1 MRLSILSKPLRSSLL
16 WLLAFLCSC
25 VSATKNA
32 SAYSPEDPEVRS
44 MVDRGVKYL
53 EGLSEADLKMTP
65 YGGGDAQVVLAAYAH
80 YKAEYNPDAP
90 LVKLGIK
97 NALQYVNALK
107 PGSFKATQRSMYEL
121 PVVIMFLAE
130 LDPQT
135 YAAELKMLRDALFS
149 TQKGHGGFGYPDYKT
164 GDISQVQYVTLASWT
179 LDRAGVELPL
189 DRVAAMLGWVMRVQD
204 PSGAWPYQGEDP
216 GPGRGLVVQPHH
228 EMSVT
233 MALAGGSCAL
243 IGSDVFRL
251 WNSSIVGSDIEGLPK
266 SLKPVETSTIIQA
279 RRKKSP
285 VKADAVLTALKRMEG
300 YRSSHGFKRGNKPDW
315 YYYYLYTMERYES
328 FIELAA
334 GKSSAADWYDSN
346 VTALINLQDSSGA
359 WGKKDAA
366 ISHNGAPVSTAFAIL
381 FLIRST
387 KKAIVSMSKGSMAGG
402 YKLPSDTTKIVVDG
416 TQIKSEPTTTAVT
429 DLLGLLEKDDADN
442 IDSHSIPE
450 NLKLETD
457 PERRR
462 VQLDRLTR
470 LVRGSRS
477 WQARRVAAR
486 LLGTS
491 DELSVVPALIYAL
504 SDNDKAVRAYS
515 LDGLNFISRKFE
527 SEIDI
532 RNATQEEIRLIQ
544 NQWVAWYQAMY
555 PGYVDIGVSQ

>member
-1 MRLSILSKPLRSSLL
+1 MRLSTLSKSPRSSLL
-16 WLLAFLCSC
+16 WLLAFACCC
-25 VSATKNA
+25 VSVTQPA

-44 MVDRGVKYL
+44 MVDRAVKYL
-53 EGLSEADLKMTP
+53 EGLSEADLKLTP
-65 YGGGDAQVVLAAYAH
+65 YGGADAQVVLAAYAH
-80 YKAEYNPDAP
+80 YKAEHNPDAP

-97 NALQYVNALK
+97 NALQYVDTVQSGK
-107 PGSFKATQRSMYEL
+107 FVPQGKSVYEI
-121 PVVIMFLAE
+121 PVVILFLAE

-135 YAAELKMLRDALFS
+135 YVEELNALTKTLFS
-149 TQKGHGGFGYPDYKT
+149 MQKGHGGFGYPDWKT
-164 GDISQVQYVTLASWT
+164 GDVSQVQYVTLASWT
-179 LDRAGVELPL
+179 LDRAGVDLPL

-216 GPGRGLVVQPHH
+216 GPGRGLIVQPHE

-243 IGSDVFRL
+243 IGSDIFRL
-251 WNSSIVGSDIEGLPK
+251 WNTSIVGSGVEGLPK
-266 SLKPVETSTIIQA
+266 SLKPVETSAIVQT

-285 VKADAVLTALKRMEG
+285 VKQEAVLASLRRMDG
-300 YRSSHGFKRGNKPDW
+300 YRSAHAFHRGKEADW

-328 FIELAA
+328 FIELAL
-334 GKSSAADWYDSN
+334 GKPSSNAWYDYN
-346 VTALINLQDSSGA
+346 VTALINLQDASGA

-366 ISHNGAPVSTAFAIL
+366 ISKNGAPVSTSFAIL

-387 KKAIVSMSKGSMAGG
+387 KKAIVSMSKGSMKGG

-429 DLLGLLEKDDADN
+429 DLLGLLEKDDADKLDN
-442 IDSHSIPE
+442 DSIPE

-462 VQLDRLTR
+462 VQIDRLTR

-491 DELSVVPALIYAL
+491 DDLTVVPALIFAL
-504 SDNDKAVRAYS
+504 SDNDKSVRAFA

-527 SEIDI
+527 SDIDI
-532 RNATQEEIRLIQ
+532 RNASSEEIRVIR
-544 NQWVAWYQAMY
+544 NKWTSWYQAMY
-555 PGYVDIGVSQ
+555 PGYVDFAEN

>member
-1 MRLSILSKPLRSSLL
+1 MRLSILSKSLRSHQL
-16 WLLAFLCSC
+16 WLLAFACCC
-25 VSATKNA
+25 VSMTQPAG
-32 SAYSPEDPEVRS
+32 AYSPEDPEVRS

-97 NALQYVNALK
+97 NAMQYVDTVK
-107 PGSFKATQRSMYEL
+107 TGKFTPGQRSLYEL
-121 PVVIMFLAE
+121 PVVILFLAE

-135 YAAELKMLRDALFS
+135 YAAELKTLSNTLFS
-149 TQKGHGGFGYPDYKT
+149 MQKGHGGFGYPDFKT

-216 GPGRGLVVQPHH
+216 GPGRGLVVQPHE

-233 MALAGGSCAL
+233 MALAGASCAL

-251 WNSSIVGSDIEGLPK
+251 WNTSIVGSGIEGLPK
-266 SLKPVETSTIIQA
+266 SLKPVETSTIVQA

-285 VKADAVLTALKRMEG
+285 VKADAVLASLKRMEG
-300 YRSSHGFKRGNKPDW
+300 YRSSHAFKRGNQADW

-328 FIELAA
+328 FIELAV
-334 GKSSAADWYDSN
+334 GRPSSPDWYDSN
-346 VTALINLQDSSGA
+346 VAALMSIQDSSGA

-366 ISHNGAPVSTAFAIL
+366 LSKNGAPVSTAFAIL

-387 KKAIVSMSKGSMAGG
+387 KKAIVSMSKGSMKGG
-402 YKLPSDTTKIVVDG
+402 YELPSDTTKIVVDG

-429 DLLGLLEKDDADN
+429 DLLGLLEQDGADK
-442 IDSHSIPE
+442 IDSDSIPE

-491 DELSVVPALIYAL
+491 DELSVVPALIFAL
-504 SDNDKAVRAYS
+504 SDNDKSVRAFA

-527 SEIDI
+527 SDIDI
-532 RNATQEEIRLIQ
+532 RSASSEEIRVIQ
-544 NQWVAWYQAMY
+544 NKWISWYQAMY
-555 PGYVDIGVSQ
+555 PGYIDIGKN

>member
-1 MRLSILSKPLRSSLL
+1 MRLSTLSKSPRSSLL
-16 WLLAFLCSC
+16 WLLALACFC
-25 VSATKNA
+25 VLATKTA

-44 MVDRGVKYL
+44 MVDRAVKYL
-53 EGLSEADLKMTP
+53 EGLSEDELKSTP

-80 YKAEYNPDAP
+80 YKAVYDPDAP

-97 NALQYVNALK
+97 NAMQYVNTVKSGKFNA
-107 PGSFKATQRSMYEL
+107 SQRSMYEL

-135 YAAELKMLRDALFS
+135 YAADLKMLGDTLFS

-251 WNSSIVGSDIEGLPK
+251 WNSSIVGSAVEGLPK
-266 SLKPVETSTIIQA
+266 SLKPVEKSTVLQA

-285 VKADAVLTALKRMEG
+285 VKSEAVLAALKRMEG
-300 YRSSHGFKRGNKPDW
+300 YRSAHAFKRGNSADW

-328 FIELAA
+328 FIELAV
-334 GKSSAADWYDSN
+334 GKPAPTDWYDSN
-346 VTALINLQDSSGA
+346 VTALMNLQDSSGA
-359 WGKKDAA
+359 WAKKDAA
-366 ISHNGAPVSTAFAIL
+366 LSRNGAPVSTSFAIL

-429 DLLGLLEKDDADN
+429 DLLGLLEKDGADN
-442 IDSHSIPE
+442 IDNESIPE

-462 VQLDRLTR
+462 IQLDRLKR

-491 DELSVVPALIYAL
+491 DELTVVPALIYAL
-504 SDNDKAVRAYS
+504 SDNDKPVRSYA
-515 LDGLNFISRKFE
+515 LDGLNFISRKFD
-527 SEIDI
+527 SDIDV
-532 RNATQEEIRLIQ
+532 RNATQEEIRLLQ
-544 NQWVAWYQAMY
+544 NKWTNWYQQMY
-555 PGYVDIGVSQ
+555 PGYIEFGQD